1 MRLRQA
7 ICAVVCVCGLAATA
21 SKSPVAVAD
30 VSIRVDSPMSP
41 PRWARLERQ
50 LLADNVPACQEFFG
64 KYFDRRGYLQCY
76 VRWGANDGPDDAFEN
91 FNHWPELHA
100 LGARDDVLRM
110 FMSGHEGLIKQY
122 SEART
127 IDVPIA
133 REGMY
138 HKEFIVQSDWM
149 HHGEGLQLFNRM
161 GLSVPAD
168 PTYEARARRFAGFYM
183 GEDPDAPNYD
193 PTRKIIRSMQN
204 GSRGPML
211 RKATA
216 LDWVGDPFDVTG
228 FDALH
233 GESSFEQF
241 LAHYQ
246 EYGDV
251 VGDHFLNLVATTL
264 PMNAYL
270 IANEPRY
277 KRWIVEYMDAW
288 LDRMRQNGGIIP
300 SFVDLDGRI
309 GGADGRWWK
318 SAYGWGFSPV
328 NPVTGRR
335 EDRNR
340 IPRALVGFSNALLAT
355 GNQKYVNAW
364 RAMID
369 AVNSHARVVEGRK
382 QYPTMH
388 GADGWYG
395 WRDTPWNVGALEV
408 WYWSQQPDDLA
419 RIGRNG
425 WVDFLAGQY
434 PGYPEQT
441 LERDLKTIQQ
451 RVSPMRSDTSTPA
464 RRLADNMLD
473 YNPATT
479 DSMVQLMWGALLPG
493 REGGLLNARFRYF
506 DPDRRRAGL
515 PEDVAALVSGLSDSR
530 ATLTLVNLHSSRPR
544 TLIVQGGGYGEH
556 QLIRVTNG
564 AETTPVNSPLL
575 TVRLD
580 PGCGRTLVI
589 DMKRYANAPTVKHP
603 WQRSG

>member
-1 MRLRQA
+1 MGLRHA
-7 ICAVVCVCGLAATA
+7 ICAVVSICALGA
-21 SKSPVAVAD
+21 SAEEYPVATAD
-30 VSIRVDSPMSP
+30 VSIRIGSPMSP

-50 LLADNVPACQEFFG
+50 LLADNVPACREFFD
-64 KYFDRRGYLQCY
+64 KYFDKRGYLQCY

-100 LGARDDVLRM
+100 LGASDDVLRM
-110 FMSGHEGLIKQY
+110 FMAGHEGLIKQY

-127 IDVPIA
+127 FDVPIA

-168 PTYEARARRFAGFYM
+168 ATYQARARRFAGFYM

-193 PTRKIIRSMQN
+193 PAHKIIRSMQN

-216 LDWVGDPFDVTG
+216 LDWVGDPFDVKG

-233 GESSFEQF
+233 GESNFEQF
-241 LAHYQ
+241 LAHYE

-270 IANEPRY
+270 TTNEPKY
-277 KRWIVEYMDAW
+277 KGWIVEYMDAW
-288 LDRMRQNGGIIP
+288 LDRMRRNDGIIP

-309 GGADGRWWK
+309 GGIEGRWWK

-355 GNQKYVNAW
+355 GDQKYVNAW
-364 RAMID
+364 RAMIE

-395 WRDTPWNVGALEV
+395 WRDAPWNVGALEV
-408 WYWSQQPDDLA
+408 WYWSQRPDDRA
-419 RIGRNG
+419 RVGSNG
-425 WVDFLAGQY
+425 WVDFLEGKN
-434 PGYPEQT
+434 PGYPEQA
-441 LERDLKTIQQ
+441 LERDLKTIPH
-451 RVSPMRSDTSTPA
+451 RVSRIRGDTSTPG

-515 PEDVAALVSGLSDSR
+515 PQDVAALVSQLSDTR
-530 ATLTLVNLHSSRPR
+530 ATLTLVNLHASSPR

-556 QLIRVTNG
+556 QLMSVTNEG
-564 AETTPVNSPLL
+564 ATTPVNSPLL

-589 DMKRYANAPTVKHP
+589 EMKRYTNPPTVKHP
-603 WQRSG
+603 WQRGG